1 MKFHNRAN
9 RESEQVGAGEMEVA
23 DRSTLE
29 LYRLK
34 REIGGEEG
42 IYRNRLGYQL
52 LFRCSANVLKLNW
65 RERFVG
71 GRTDCDVCRAEVRT
85 LRHFL
90 MDCPGLGAVREEC
103 AGVAGWSME
112 RVLMLAKDR
121 VENAVHEMA
130 ILWKERGR
138 LRAVDG

>member
-1 MKFHNRAN
+1 M
-9 RESEQVGAGEMEVA
+9 
-23 DRSTLE
+23 
-29 LYRLK
+29 
-34 REIGGEEG
+34 
-42 IYRNRLGYQL
+42 
-52 LFRCSANVLKLNW
+52 
-65 RERFVG
+65 
-71 GRTDCDVCRAEVRT
+71 RT

-121 VENAVHEMA
+121 VENAVHDMA